1 MNTIHLPNGRR
12 VTVGAY
18 VAAWKRIN
26 AMTPDTTI
34 NGWDAFET
42 TAGRVR
48 TDMIVGMMHRINRHD
63 RAIRHGECSE
73 SRLITLRNRA
83 VQRGAITMGC
93 KWCGATLNAE
103 RGYIAREHR
112 FCGPECRSSYYH

>member
-1 MNTIHLPNGRR
+1 MNPIRLPNGRR

-26 AMTPDTTI
+26 AMAPDTPI
-34 NGWDAFET
+34 NGWEFFET
-42 TAGRVR
+42 TAGDVR
-48 TDMIVGMMHRINRHD
+48 YEMVRGMTHRINRHD
-63 RAIRHGECSE
+63 RTMRECSE
-73 SRLITLRNRA
+73 SRLIALRNRA

-112 FCGPECRSSYYH
+112 FCGPECRGSYYH